1 MDFDKIIERYTNK
14 ACIISVERFE
24 DGTYGNIR
32 LVAGNKAHCDDM
44 LHVMNRPFIPDSP
57 YEEYLPQNKNF
68 EDYCYR
74 SAFLG
79 QSLHTYV
86 SLPQMGLWL
95 NMYLHS
101 LESDKENTGYCVY
114 IYDVSPNVDSEKQAS
129 LSADTSAAVLKTCIK
144 LRGAGDIRQT
154 FREVVE
160 DIRSI
165 CDSDYCCILLTD
177 SVTRSCMNLC
187 ESIKPGSGLLPMDN
201 YLDDQFYNII
211 DTWKDTLGSSTCIII
226 KDQHDMEWLHSINP
240 LWHDSLAAA
249 GAKSIVM
256 FPLNYNNTTLGYIW
270 AINFNVENVVKI
282 KQTLELT
289 TFFIASEISNYQL
302 LNKLEVLS
310 STDMLTGVM
319 NRNEMNN
326 FVDSLAADIS
336 EKSVGVLFAD
346 LNGLKAVNDSG
357 GHIAGDNLL
366 KNAANAL
373 RDVFAVH
380 EIFRAGGDEFVVIL
394 TDVTEEEV
402 NDKAEKLRQVTENY
416 DNLVFAIGSA
426 YEDDVK
432 KVKLALHN
440 ADERMYADKKRYY
453 ELHPEKKHGA
463 NPSGTAR

>member
-1 MDFDKIIERYTNK
+1 MDFDKIIEGYTNK

-32 LVAGNKAHCDDM
+32 LAAGNKAHCDDM
-44 LHVMNRPFIPDSP
+44 LNVMHRPFIPDSP

-79 QSLHTYV
+79 ESLHTYV
-86 SLPQMGLWL
+86 SVPQIGLWL

-101 LESDKENTGYCVY
+101 LASDKENTGYCVY
-114 IYDVSPNVDSEKQAS
+114 IYDVSPNADSEKQAN

-154 FREVVE
+154 FREVIE
-160 DIRSI
+160 DIRGI
-165 CDSDYCCILLTD
+165 CDSDHCCILLTD
-177 SVTRSCMNLC
+177 PAARSCMNLC
-187 ESIKPGSGLLPMDN
+187 ESLKPGCGLLPMDT
-201 YLDDQFYNII
+201 YLGEEFYSITE
-211 DTWKDTLGSSTCIII
+211 TWKDTLGSSTCVII
-226 KDQHDMEWLHSINP
+226 KDQHDMDWLRSINP
-240 LWHDSLAAA
+240 IWHGSLTSA

-256 FPLNYNNTTLGYIW
+256 FPLKYNNETLGYMW

-282 KQTLELT
+282 KETLELT
-289 TFFIASEISNYQL
+289 TFFIASEIANYQL

-326 FVDSLAADIS
+326 YVESLSSDSSGKTA
-336 EKSVGVLFAD
+336 GVIFAD
-346 LNGLKAVNDSG
+346 LNGLKAVNDG
-357 GHIAGDNLL
+357 DGHTAGDALL

-373 RDVFAVH
+373 REVFAVH

-394 TDVTEEEV
+394 TDVTEEEL
-402 NDKAEKLRQVTENY
+402 NGKSEKLRQVAENY
-416 DNLVFAIGSA
+416 EKLVFAVGSA
-426 YEDDVK
+426 YEDDVR
-432 KVKLALHN
+432 KVRLALHN
-440 ADERMYADKKRYY
+440 ADERMYADKKCYY
-453 ELHPEKKHGA
+453 ELHPEKKRAAGK
-463 NPSGTAR
+463 